1 MFQAGV
7 VAPSSV
13 LLLQLLT
20 LPDGLEYAPLV
31 EEVESEDR
39 FGLARPPVLEDIVV
53 GVAELPA
60 LELLAPLGREYRLLL
75 AEKPPVL

>member
-13 LLLQLLT
+13 FRLQLLT
-20 LPDGLEYAPLV
+20 FPEGELSIPPLI
-31 EEVESEDR
+31 EEVESEDLV
-39 FGLARPPVLEDIVV
+39 GLRRPPVLDGRF

-60 LELLAPLGREYRLLL
+60 LELLIPLGRE
-75 AEKPPVL
+75 

>member
-13 LLLQLLT
+13 FLLQLLVFPEGE
-20 LPDGLEYAPLV
+20 LGIPPLAD
-31 EEVESEDR
+31 EAESEDLV
-39 FGLARPPVLEDIVV
+39 GLRRPPFLDGRV

-60 LELLAPLGREYRLLL
+60 LELLIPLGLE
-75 AEKPPVL
+75 

>member
-13 LLLQLLT
+13 FLLQLLMFPEGE
-20 LPDGLEYAPLV
+20 LGPAPLRDKA
-31 EEVESEDR
+31 ESEDLV
-39 FGLARPPVLEDIVV
+39 GLRRPPVLEDKV

-60 LELLAPLGREYRLLL
+60 LELLIPLDRE
-75 AEKPPVL
+75 

>member
-13 LLLQLLT
+13 FRLQLLT
-20 LPDGLEYAPLV
+20 FPEGELSIPPLID
-31 EEVESEDR
+31 EVESEDLV
-39 FGLARPPVLEDIVV
+39 GLLRPPVFDGRF

-60 LELLAPLGREYRLLL
+60 LELLIPLGRE
-75 AEKPPVL
+75 

>member
-20 LPDGLEYAPLV
+20 LPEGLENPPLT
-31 EEVESEDR
+31 EDVESEDR
-39 FGLARPPVLEDIVV
+39 FGLPRPPFPAGRV

-60 LELLAPLGREYRLLL
+60 LELLVPLGREYLLLL

>member
-13 LLLQLLT
+13 FRLQLLMFPEGE
-20 LPDGLEYAPLV
+20 LNIPPLTD
-31 EEVESEDR
+31 EVESEDLV
-39 FGLARPPVLEDIVV
+39 GLRRPPTLDGRF

-60 LELLAPLGREYRLLL
+60 LELLMPLGRE
-75 AEKPPVL
+75 